1 MRQVPVPT
9 FEELAQLRV
18 LCEHLADGMIT
29 QQEFVTDILRLRHF
43 NTEGAKGIA
52 DRLTEG
58 RTTPDDVVEVTE
70 RIWKEAAA
78 NAFID

>member
-1 MRQVPVPT
+1 MREVPVPT
-9 FEELAQLRV
+9 LEELAELRT
-18 LCEHLADGMIT
+18 LCEHLVDGMIT
-29 QQEFVTDILRLRHF
+29 QQEFITDILRLRHF
-43 NTEGAKGIA
+43 NTDGARGIA

-70 RIWKEAAA
+70 KIWKEVAA